1 GGQVV
6 VLGPVGRNFAAGMSG
21 GTAYVLDLHAGRVNG
36 EMVDLDGLDAED
48 RDVLRAVVQRHVE
61 HTGSAVG
68 AGLLEDWGASA
79 ARFTKVMPRDY
90 KNVLLARARS
100 LEAGFGEDS
109 QETLTAI
116 MEASRG

>member
-1 GGQVV
+1 
-6 VLGPVGRNFAAGMSG
+6 VGRNFAAGMSG
-21 GTAYVLDLHAGRVNG
+21 GTAYVLDLHSTRVNG
-36 EMVDLDGLDAED
+36 EMVDLEGLDAED
-48 RDVLRAVVQRHVE
+48 RDVLHALVQRHVE

-109 QETLTAI
+109 QETLDAI
-116 MEASRG
+116 MEATRG